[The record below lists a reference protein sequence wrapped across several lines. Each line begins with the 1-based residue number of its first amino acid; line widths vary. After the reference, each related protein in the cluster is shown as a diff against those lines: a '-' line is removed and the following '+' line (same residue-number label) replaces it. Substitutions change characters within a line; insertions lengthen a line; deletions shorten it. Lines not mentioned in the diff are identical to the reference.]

1 MFIFQNENLAHEN
14 EKARYKKDLE
24 HELTILTKSKKSS
37 KDELLKE
44 NTK

>member
-24 HELTILTKSKKSS
+24 YELTILTKSKKSS